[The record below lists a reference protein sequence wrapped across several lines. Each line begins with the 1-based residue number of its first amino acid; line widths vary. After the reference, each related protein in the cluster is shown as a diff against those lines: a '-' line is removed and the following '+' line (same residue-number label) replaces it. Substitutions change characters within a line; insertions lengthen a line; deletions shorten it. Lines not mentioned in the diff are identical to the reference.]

1 MKYPKFRRDDLVQT
15 QMGTKARVLSFRV
28 QTGEHYYT
36 IEFLD
41 GARKGDIVEFKDD
54 YISFY
59 NTNKL
64 NEDDITVPNR
74 CPVCNTK
81 WKVTGFGMKK
91 WYDCSKCND
100 TAENLIKQCKT
111 DMYHNYI
118 HNPDFIVKNY
128 IVDNV
133 GNIKYRYGY
142 SPLVD
147 LLVEGEEDDN

>member
-28 QTGEHYYT
+28 ENGEHYYT

-64 NEDDITVPNR
+64 NEEELNIPSR
-74 CPVCNTK
+74 CPVCNSE

-91 WYDCSKCND
+91 WYDCPKCND
-100 TAENLIKQCKT
+100 TAENLIKQCKM
-111 DMYHNYI
+111 DKKSEFIYSDIFAYNVQEALDKWDNYI
-118 HNPDFIVKNY
+118 DRFVK
-128 IVDNV
+128 
-133 GNIKYRYGY
+133 RFE
-142 SPLVD
+142 PLTLED
-147 LLVEGEEDDN
+147 EDDEF